1 MNINNLG
8 LLNSLSSIL
17 NEGIMDS
24 DYAIT
29 VYLVENLDRISEMSV
44 NEIIDE
50 TFTSRSAIRRFCNRL
65 G

>member
-17 NEGIMDS
+17 NEGIKDS
-24 DYAIT
+24 DYAIA
-29 VYLVENLDRISEMSV
+29 VYLVENINRTSEISV

-50 TFTSRSAIRRFCNRL
+50 TFTSRSAVRRFL
-65 G
+65 